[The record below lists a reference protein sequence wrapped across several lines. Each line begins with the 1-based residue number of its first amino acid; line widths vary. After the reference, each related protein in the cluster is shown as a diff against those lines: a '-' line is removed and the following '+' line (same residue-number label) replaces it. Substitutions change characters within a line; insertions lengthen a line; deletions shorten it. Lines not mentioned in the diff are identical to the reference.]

1 MNIYKFLFKL
11 LLSVFLCSCSAIA
24 LIYIKHQSR
33 ELFIELE
40 ALKTDRDQL
49 NIEWSELKSEENKWA
64 IPARVEKQAIEYL
77 NLRKPSIEKMN
88 IYKKQ

>member
-1 MNIYKFLFKL
+1 MSLYKSLFKL
-11 LLSVFLCSCSAIA
+11 LLVVFFCAFSAIA

-40 ALKTDRDQL
+40 TLKTQRDQL

-64 IPARVEKQAIEYL
+64 IPGRVEQHAIEYL
-77 NLRKPSIEKMN
+77 NLRKPSIEKMK